1 MAAGEYEKTG
11 ADFCGKTR
19 DALSLEPM
27 LKRIA
32 IVGLCLALVTASVLL
47 WKHPQAPQRSKYVL
61 INETARH
68 DFDLAFRMSLKLAE
82 KKSGIENALVLLPEL
97 PPAKTIEDIAAEY
110 FSKLKIGGRRNGR
123 GILYLYSAKENLL
136 KVEVSYALEGEI
148 PDIFCHQLEEAAR
161 TYMLSEVPQDFISEL
176 IITTNLR
183 GMGSKSEAGSM
194 ARPTWINAEFL
205 SGGAG
210 ALVHGYSQTLEE
222 YERAIQHLP
231 QAQLNEFMP
240 STSAEITLQR
250 YLLSL
255 AKGVGDPRLPLLTE
269 GSRIFRAVVPRD
281 EAQQKRIFEFLDA
294 TTPQRLVYAR
304 TLALAVPQPGKSNL
318 PVVLRRGTDALW
330 YVDEPKSW
338 TYFHRFED
346 NVNFYVKYADNPF
359 LNQLRS
365 LHAPNME
372 QTIYGGHVRTPTSLD
387 YPFALTQHLKTLE
400 ERTRAV
406 PNETVAYAALGDL
419 YLFEMNWITKAIAYY
434 EKAEALAPSELEYH
448 WRLMDL
454 YLNASRAENM
464 LAELKFLSEHLPSDK
479 QTRTWYEFYKKEYE
493 FSD

>member
-1 MAAGEYEKTG
+1 
-11 ADFCGKTR
+11 
-19 DALSLEPM
+19 M

-32 IVGLCLALVTASVLL
+32 IAGFGLALVAASALV
-47 WKHPQAPQRSKYVL
+47 WKHAQAPQRSEYVL

-68 DFDLAFRMSLKLAE
+68 EFDLAFRMSLKLAE

-97 PPAKTIEDIAAEY
+97 PPARTIEDIAADY
-110 FSKLKIGGRRNGR
+110 FSKLRIGARRNGR

-183 GMGSKSEAGSM
+183 GMGSKSEASSM
-194 ARPTWINAEFL
+194 ARPGWINAEFL

-210 ALVHGYSQTLEE
+210 ALVHGYDRTLEE
-222 YERAIQHLP
+222 YERAIRHLP
-231 QAQLNEFMP
+231 QAQLNAFMP
-240 STSAEITLQR
+240 SASAEITLQR
-250 YLLSL
+250 YVLSL
-255 AKGVGDPRLPLLTE
+255 AEGVGDPRLPLVTE

-281 EAQQKRIFEFLDA
+281 EAQQKRVFEFLDA
-294 TTPQRLVYAR
+294 AAPQRLVYAR
-304 TLALAVPQPGKSNL
+304 NLALAVPQPGKSNL
-318 PVVLRRGTDALW
+318 PVVLRRGTDGLW

-359 LNQLRS
+359 LKRLRG
-365 LHAPNME
+365 LRIPNME
-372 QTIYGGHVRTPTSLD
+372 QAIYGDHMRTPTPPD
-387 YPFALTQHLKTLE
+387 YPFALAQHLKTLE
-400 ERTRAV
+400 DRARAA
-406 PNETVAYAALGDL
+406 PNEAASYAALGDL
-419 YLFEMNWITKAIAYY
+419 YLFEMNWITKAIVYY
-434 EKAEALAPSELEYH
+434 EKAEARAPNELQYH

-479 QTRTWYEFYKKEYE
+479 QTRRWYEYYEKEYA
-493 FSD
+493 FSN